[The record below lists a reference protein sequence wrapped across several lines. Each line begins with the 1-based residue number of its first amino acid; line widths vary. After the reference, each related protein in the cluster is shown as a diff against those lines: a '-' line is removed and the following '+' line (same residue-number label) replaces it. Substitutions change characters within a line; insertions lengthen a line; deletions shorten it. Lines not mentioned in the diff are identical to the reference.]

1 MREWKEEGLKVRSF
15 SFHLQKL
22 VKEGEIKPKGSRG
35 KEMKI
40 KRAEISEIENGQ
52 AVEEIN
58 RIKKSVTLKHLQ
70 LV

>member
-1 MREWKEEGLKVRSF
+1 
-15 SFHLQKL
+15 
-22 VKEGEIKPKGSRG
+22 
-35 KEMKI
+35 MKI